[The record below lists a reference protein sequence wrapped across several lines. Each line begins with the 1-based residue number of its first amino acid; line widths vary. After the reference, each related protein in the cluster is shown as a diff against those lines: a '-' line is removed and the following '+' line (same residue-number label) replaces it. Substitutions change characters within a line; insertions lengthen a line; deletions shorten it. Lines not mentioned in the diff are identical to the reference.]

1 MDRNSIIGLGLIAA
15 ILIGFSVYNAPS
27 KEQVEAERRRQD
39 SLTALTQKSQASKSP
54 AAPVAAA
61 APALTDSARKAGA
74 ESLYGPFAP
83 LTQGTEQVVT
93 LENEVLRLKVSSR
106 GGRLIGAELKKYKA
120 QQNKALH
127 LLDRDSSS
135 FCLYLPTGTRTIATD
150 SLYFVPSASGLQL
163 KGQEKGELRFKAEV
177 SPGQYI
183 QWVYRLTGSGYQ
195 VDQQLELQGLQ
206 QILAPNVDHLDLRWK
221 QKLIAQEKHKAGE
234 QAVSTIYYQ
243 FANEEVDYIS
253 ERKDEQQELPNR
265 VKWVSF
271 KQQYFSTI
279 LMAGSGF
286 EKPTSIET
294 KSLADS
300 SRYVKEMS
308 AMLSLPYKHQPSET
322 IALTWYLGPN
332 HYHTLKNCNA
342 GFEEQLNLGWGI
354 LGWINRFAVIPIF
367 DFLRGFDLNMGLVIL
382 LMTIIIKLVLFP
394 LTYKA
399 YLSSAKMKVL
409 KPEMDEINAKF
420 ANEDP
425 LKKQQAIMGLY
436 RKAGVNPLGGCI
448 PMLLQLPILFAMFR
462 FFPVSIELRQ
472 AGFLWASDLSSYDS
486 IFTLPFSI
494 PVYGNHVSLFTLL
507 MTASTIIYTRM
518 NSGQFTGNQQMEQMK
533 WIMYLMPIMFMFTLN
548 SYASGLSYYYFIA
561 NMLTFS
567 IQYGMKLSIDEQ
579 KIHRQIQENKS
590 KPQPARK
597 SRFAQ
602 RLEEMAKQQQQLA
615 QQTRQQKGKK
625 K

>member
-1 MDRNSIIGLGLIAA
+1 
-15 ILIGFSVYNAPS
+15 
-27 KEQVEAERRRQD
+27 
-39 SLTALTQKSQASKSP
+39 
-54 AAPVAAA
+54 
-61 APALTDSARKAGA
+61 
-74 ESLYGPFAP
+74 
-83 LTQGTEQVVT
+83 
-93 LENEVLRLKVSSR
+93 
-106 GGRLIGAELKKYKA
+106 
-120 QQNKALH
+120 
-127 LLDRDSSS
+127 
-135 FCLYLPTGTRTIATD
+135 
-150 SLYFVPSASGLQL
+150 
-163 KGQEKGELRFKAEV
+163 
-177 SPGQYI
+177 
-183 QWVYRLTGSGYQ
+183 
-195 VDQQLELQGLQ
+195 
-206 QILAPNVDHLDLRWK
+206 
-221 QKLIAQEKHKAGE
+221 
-234 QAVSTIYYQ
+234 
-243 FANEEVDYIS
+243 
-253 ERKDEQQELPNR
+253 
-265 VKWVSF
+265 
-271 KQQYFSTI
+271 
-279 LMAGSGF
+279 
-286 EKPTSIET
+286 
-294 KSLADS
+294 
-300 SRYVKEMS
+300 
-308 AMLSLPYKHQPSET
+308 
-322 IALTWYLGPN
+322 
-332 HYHTLKNCNA
+332 
-342 GFEEQLNLGWGI
+342 
-354 LGWINRFAVIPIF
+354 
-367 DFLRGFDLNMGLVIL
+367 
-382 LMTIIIKLVLFP
+382 
-394 LTYKA
+394 
-399 YLSSAKMKVL
+399 MKVL

-425 LKKQQAIMGLY
+425 LKKQQATMGLY
-436 RKAGVNPLGGCI
+436 RKAGVNPLGGCV

-590 KPQPARK
+590 KPQTARK